1 MNRGGTGARFIYPA
15 MAQMISTI
23 RNGVDTQQLF
33 GTLDTMASKP
43 DLGAFT
49 FRASNRWIN
58 GAHNRTRLQG
68 FYGAGEENDGRR
80 EAFVVD
86 AGEPPVLLGTDSG
99 PNGAEYLLH
108 ALAACL
114 TTTMVYSAA
123 ARKIRLTEVESR
135 IEGDM
140 DVRGCLGIDPSLRR
154 GFTEIRATFRVA
166 GDASVERLRAL
177 VEHAQERSAVFD
189 MLTGGVPVTVSAEVS
204 E

>member
-1 MNRGGTGARFIYPA
+1 MG
-15 MAQMISTI
+15 QMISTI

-33 GTLDTMASKP
+33 STLDTIAEKP

-58 GAHNRTRLQG
+58 GAHNRSRLQS

-86 AGEPPVLLGTDSG
+86 AGEPPVLFGTDSG
-99 PNGAEYLLH
+99 PNAAEYLLH

-123 ARKIRLTEVESR
+123 ARKIRLTEVESVV
-135 IEGDM
+135 EGEM
-140 DVRGCLGIDPSLRR
+140 DVRGCLGIDGHVRN
-154 GFTEIRATFRVA
+154 GFSSIRCSFRLS
-166 GDASVERLRAL
+166 GDASAERLQEL
-177 VEHAQERSAVFD
+177 VENAQSRSAVFD
-189 MLTGGVPVTVSAEVS
+189 MITQGVPVAVSASVTE
-204 E
+204 

>member
-1 MNRGGTGARFIYPA
+1 MG
-15 MAQMISTI
+15 QMISTI

-33 GTLDTMASKP
+33 STLDTIAEKP

-58 GAHNRTRLQG
+58 GAHNRSRLQS

-86 AGEPPVLLGTDSG
+86 AGEPPVLFGTDSG
-99 PNGAEYLLH
+99 PNAAEYLLH

-123 ARKIRLTEVESR
+123 ARKIRLTEVESVV
-135 IEGDM
+135 EGDM
-140 DVRGCLGIDPSLRR
+140 DVRGCLGLDEGCRP
-154 GFTEIRATFRVA
+154 GFTAIRATFRIA
-166 GDASVERLRAL
+166 GDAPSARLQEIVEN
-177 VEHAQERSAVFD
+177 AQRRS
-189 MLTGGVPVTVSAEVS
+189 T
-204 E
+204 

>member
-1 MNRGGTGARFIYPA
+1 

-33 GTLDTMASKP
+33 STLDTIAEQP
-43 DLGAFT
+43 ELGAFT

-58 GAHNRTRLQG
+58 GAHNRSRFTG
-68 FYGAGEENDGRR
+68 FYGAGAENDGRA

-99 PNGAEYLLH
+99 PNATEYLLH

-123 ARKIRLTEVESR
+123 ARKIRLTEVESVV
-135 IEGDM
+135 EGEM
-140 DVRGCLGIDPSLRR
+140 DVRGCLGLESGVRN
-154 GFTEIRATFRVA
+154 GFSAIRCAFRIS
-166 GDASVERLRAL
+166 GDAPVEALQAL
-177 VEHAQERSAVFD
+177 VENAQARSAVFD
-189 MLTGGVPVTVSAEVS
+189 MITNGVPVVVSADVVE
-204 E
+204 